1 MSNLITIELCAED
14 RARIDRLTKAQEYN
28 SKLIEAVLL
37 HLTKEDSP
45 PDDIQKALA
54 EQVAKSE
61 KAPAQSPVEPAGA
74 AKAETP
80 ATPQPEAEAAA
91 TAEPAP
97 KAEAVAEEKPAPT
110 TQELQQK
117 VIALVNKGKKA
128 DVSAI
133 VKSYAATVSGI
144 PEDKRA
150 ECMDKLNALEG

>member
-1 MSNLITIELCAED
+1 MSNIITIELCAED
-14 RARIDRLTKAQEYN
+14 RARIDRLTKALEYR
-28 SKLIEAVLL
+28 AVAAE
-37 HLTKEDSP
+37 HHAAKAE

-54 EQVAKSE
+54 EQVAKST
-61 KAPAQSPVEPAGA
+61 KATAEAPTQSPVEPAGE

-80 ATPQPEAEAAA
+80 ATPQPEEEAAA
-91 TAEPAP
+91 VAEPDP
-97 KAEAVAEEKPAPT
+97 KAEAVEEKKPAPT
-110 TQELQQK
+110 TAELQQK

-128 DVSAI
+128 AVAAI

>member
-1 MSNLITIELCAED
+1 MSNTITIELCAED
-14 RARIDRLTKAQEYN
+14 RDRIDRLTGVMEARIAQVERI
-28 SKLIEAVLL
+28 LARAED
-37 HLTKEDSP
+37 TEDSQ

-61 KAPAQSPVEPAGA
+61 KAPAQSPVEPAGE
-74 AKAETP
+74 AKTETP
-80 ATPQPEAEAAA
+80 ATPQPEPEAA
-91 TAEPAP
+91 TVAEPAP
-97 KAEAVAEEKPAPT
+97 VAEAKPAPT
-110 TQELQQK
+110 VAELQQK

-150 ECMDKLNALEG
+150 EVLDKLNALEG

>member
-1 MSNLITIELCAED
+1 MNEIKIITELCPED
-14 RARIDRLTKAQEYN
+14 RARIDRLTVALEARTAQVERTLAMY
-28 SKLIEAVLL
+28 AD
-37 HLTKEDSP
+37 EDP
-45 PDDIQKALA
+45 AADDIQKALA

-61 KAPAQSPVEPAGA
+61 KAPTQSPVEPAGE

-80 ATPQPEAEAAA
+80 ATPQPEAEAAT
-91 TAEPAP
+91 TAEPDP
-97 KAEAVAEEKPAPT
+97 VAEAKPAPT
-110 TQELQQK
+110 TVELQQK

-150 ECMDKLNALEG
+150 EVMDKLNALEG

>member
-1 MSNLITIELCAED
+1 MSNHITIELCAED

-37 HLTKEDSP
+37 RLTEGRAK
-45 PDDIQKALA
+45 PDPILEALKA
-54 EQVAKSE
+54 QVA
-61 KAPAQSPVEPAGA
+61 PAESPTEAAGA
-74 AKAETP
+74 AEAETP
-80 ATPQPEAEAAA
+80 ATPQPEAEPA
-91 TAEPAP
+91 TAAEPAP
-97 KAEAVAEEKPAPT
+97 IAEAKPAPT

-150 ECMDKLNALEG
+150 ECMERLNALEG

>member
-1 MSNLITIELCAED
+1 MSNHITIELCAED
-14 RARIDRLTKAQEYN
+14 RARIDRLTKALETRVAQAEQILADIAEDQK
-28 SKLIEAVLL
+28 SDAVL
-37 HLTKEDSP
+37 E
-45 PDDIQKALA
+45 ALKT
-54 EQVAKSE
+54 QVAPTES
-61 KAPAQSPVEPAGA
+61 PAEPAGA
-74 AKAETP
+74 AEAETP
-80 ATPQPEAEAAA
+80 ATPQPEAEQAA

-97 KAEAVAEEKPAPT
+97 AAEAKPAPT

-150 ECMDKLNALEG
+150 ECLDKLIALEG

>member
-1 MSNLITIELCAED
+1 MNEIKIITELCPED
-14 RARIDRLTKAQEYN
+14 RARVDRLTAA
-28 SKLIEAVLL
+28 LEALQPTTFHV
-37 HLTKEDSP
+37 
-45 PDDIQKALA
+45 DDPIQKALA

-61 KAPAQSPVEPAGA
+61 KNPAQSPAEPAGA

-80 ATPQPEAEAAA
+80 ATPQPEAEQPTA
-91 TAEPAP
+91 AEPDP
-97 KAEAVAEEKPAPT
+97 VAEAKPAPT
-110 TQELQQK
+110 VAELQQK

-150 ECMDKLNALEG
+150 EVLDKLNALEG

>member
-1 MSNLITIELCAED
+1 MSNHITIELCAED
-14 RARIDRLTKAQEYN
+14 RARIDRLTKA
-28 SKLIEAVLL
+28 LEALQPPTVHMDLDAI
-37 HLTKEDSP
+37 TKTGTYRV
-45 PDDIQKALA
+45 
-54 EQVAKSE
+54 EQA
-61 KAPAQSPVEPAGA
+61 APAESPAEPAGA
-74 AKAETP
+74 AEAETP
-80 ATPQPEAEAAA
+80 ATPQPEAEQAA

-97 KAEAVAEEKPAPT
+97 AAEAKPAPT

-150 ECMDKLNALEG
+150 ECLDKLIALEG

>member
-1 MSNLITIELCAED
+1 MSNIITIELCAED
-14 RARIDRLTKAQEYN
+14 RARIDRLSKA
-28 SKLIEAVLL
+28 LEALQ
-37 HLTKEDSP
+37 P
-45 PDDIQKALA
+45 PTIHVDDPLQKALA

-61 KAPAQSPVEPAGA
+61 KAPTQSPVEPAGE

-80 ATPQPEAEAAA
+80 ATPQPEAEVAT
-91 TAEPAP
+91 TAEPDP
-97 KAEAVAEEKPAPT
+97 VAEAKPAPT
-110 TQELQQK
+110 TAELQQK

-128 DVSAI
+128 DVAAI

>member
-1 MSNLITIELCAED
+1 MSNIITIELCAED
-14 RARIDRLTKAQEYN
+14 RARIDHLTKA
-28 SKLIEAVLL
+28 LEALQ
-37 HLTKEDSP
+37 P
-45 PDDIQKALA
+45 PTIYIDDPIQKALA

-61 KAPAQSPVEPAGA
+61 KAPTQSPVEPAGE

-80 ATPQPEAEAAA
+80 ATPQPEAEAAT
-91 TAEPAP
+91 TAEPDP
-97 KAEAVAEEKPAPT
+97 VAETKPAPT
-110 TQELQQK
+110 TAELQQK

>member
-1 MSNLITIELCAED
+1 MSNHITIELCAED
-14 RARIDRLTKAQEYN
+14 RARIDRLTKA
-28 SKLIEAVLL
+28 LEALQPPTVHMDMGTKPDPVL
-37 HLTKEDSP
+37 E
-45 PDDIQKALA
+45 ALKT
-54 EQVAKSE
+54 QVAPTES
-61 KAPAQSPVEPAGA
+61 PAEPAGA
-74 AKAETP
+74 AEAETP
-80 ATPQPEAEAAA
+80 ATPQPEAEQAA

-97 KAEAVAEEKPAPT
+97 AAEAKPAPT

>member
-14 RARIDRLTKAQEYN
+14 RARIDRLTAA
-28 SKLIEAVLL
+28 LEALQPPTAYVDLSAVTKP
-37 HLTKEDSP
+37 LTVRARTVPAESP
-45 PDDIQKALA
+45 A
-54 EQVAKSE
+54 
-61 KAPAQSPVEPAGA
+61 EPAGT
-74 AKAETP
+74 AEAEAP
-80 ATPQPEAEAAA
+80 ATPQPEAEAAT
-91 TAEPAP
+91 TAEPDP
-97 KAEAVAEEKPAPT
+97 VAEAKPAPT

-150 ECMDKLNALEG
+150 ECMERLNALEG